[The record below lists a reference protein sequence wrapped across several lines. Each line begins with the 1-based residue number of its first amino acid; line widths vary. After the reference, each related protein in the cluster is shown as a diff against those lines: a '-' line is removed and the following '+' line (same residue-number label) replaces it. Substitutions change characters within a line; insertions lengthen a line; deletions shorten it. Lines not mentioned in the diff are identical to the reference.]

1 MHVFN
6 PAIGKEKQF
15 ASIIDLHMTK
25 QTGSVFLNVM
35 FQNQKK
41 KNESIRKKKT
51 LICFFSSIDQF
62 LWEKKGK
69 RFS

>member
-1 MHVFN
+1 MSMHVFN

-41 KNESIRKKKT
+41 KWKFKKK
-51 LICFFSSIDQF
+51 
-62 LWEKKGK
+62 KH
-69 RFS
+69 